1 VLAQVRVE
9 IKRGSIRYIASG
21 VVRNNGNVV
30 TYLALVRIAFE
41 GVKRIAHRHISRP
54 ANTSVRAIRVEQL
67 RIGVIRRIARIVP
80 NSVKASVGRDR
91 KCAKPMPL
99 TGIDR
104 IIVDLVRRAEG

>member
-1 VLAQVRVE
+1 MLSQVGIEVE
-9 IKRGSIRYIASG
+9 CRCIRHVATG
-21 VVRNNGNVV
+21 VIRNNGDVIAD
-30 TYLALVRIAFE
+30 LALI
-41 GVKRIAHRHISRP
+41 GVPLERVKCIAHRHISRP

-67 RIGVIRRIARIVP
+67 RIGVIRRVARIVP
-80 NSVKASVGRDR
+80 NSIEASVGRYR